1 MNSESIDSQIHELEQ
16 EQEQSLEHIPVK
28 VVEEEKEEVEE
39 EKVVEEEVE
48 VLEEEVEEEKDE
60 VLEEKDEEVE
70 EVLEEVLEEQ
80 TSPELVT
87 LIDATNAKDIF
98 IEQVK
103 LQLIEQIKEN
113 TQDLDKTLLFTLL
126 TKAMEIVETS
136 DFKGSL
142 QKDIVIQILISVL
155 ESDLVKSV
163 HKDDLLLFLR
173 NDVSNVIDIIVDAS
187 NGKININNVEVVEKV
202 EKVTTSLVACLFGC
216 LKKNSQNKV

>member
-28 VVEEEKEEVEE
+28 VVEEKEEKEEVEE
-39 EKVVEEEVE
+39 KEE
-48 VLEEEVEEEKDE
+48 EEEKD
-60 VLEEKDEEVE
+60 
-70 EVLEEVLEEQ
+70 EEVLEEQ

-87 LIDATNAKDIF
+87 LIDVTNAKDIF

-126 TKAMEIVETS
+126 TTAMEIVETS
-136 DFKGSL
+136 DFKGSF

-163 HKDDLLLFLR
+163 HKDDLLLFLH
-173 NDVSNVIDIIVDAS
+173 NDASNIIDIIVDAS
-187 NGKININNVEVVEKV
+187 KGKININNVENI

-216 LKKNSQNKV
+216 LKKNSQNSQNKV